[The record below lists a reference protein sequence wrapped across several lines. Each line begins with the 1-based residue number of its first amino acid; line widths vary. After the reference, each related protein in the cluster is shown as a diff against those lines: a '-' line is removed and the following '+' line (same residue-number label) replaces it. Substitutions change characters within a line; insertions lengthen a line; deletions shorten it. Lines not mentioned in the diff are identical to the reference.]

1 VLDTAEVTMRHAF
14 AVTVCTMALD
24 QSFIGRVYPPTAP
37 YEVGREKIR
46 EFADA
51 VNDPNP
57 AYRDPGAAR
66 ALGHDDV
73 IAPPTFAIVLT
84 LPAGHQVIDDPELG
98 IDYSRVVH
106 GEQRFVYRRPV
117 RAGDVL
123 QVVVTVDD
131 IRAAA
136 GNDLVTTRAEVSTV
150 AGEAVLSAFGT
161 LVARGPVEAGP
172 QGGPR
177 PERDGSRTAGGEQC
191 A

>member
-1 VLDTAEVTMRHAF
+1 MP
-14 AVTVCTMALD
+14 LD

-51 VNDPNP
+51 VKDPNP
-57 AYRDPGAAR
+57 AYRDPAAAR

-106 GEQRFVYRRPV
+106 GEQRFVHARPV

-123 QVVVTVDD
+123 QVVVSVEN

-136 GNDLVTTRAEVSTV
+136 GNDLVTTRADVSTLD
-150 AGEAVLSAFGT
+150 GEAVLTAFGT
-161 LVARGPVEAGP
+161 LVVRGSA
-172 QGGPR
+172 
-177 PERDGSRTAGGEQC
+177 S
-191 A
+191 